1 MKSSLPQT
9 CPADPGA
16 AKRWRREA
24 FPSGKTRRRT
34 KKEATKLRNDRSW
47 VDLQKQIRESRAA
60 RMAARLLDPSYR
72 PGQAGCRR

>member
-1 MKSSLPQT
+1 MKSSLPQV

-24 FPSGKTRRRT
+24 FPSGKTRRQQ
-34 KKEATKLRNDRSW
+34 KKKNAWERNDLTW
-47 VDLQKQIRESRAA
+47 AEIDKKLQEYREAKLASL
-60 RMAARLLDPSYR
+60 LLDTNYR